1 MAVAVVP
8 SRTPWP
14 AETGPVESP
23 IQAYLEELHA
33 RFIDDRSG
41 ELATYIPQLGLADS
55 DWFGICLATTDG
67 RVYEVGDTRVP
78 FTIQSMSKPFT
89 YGLALQDQGADA
101 VAAKLDVEPSG
112 DAFNS
117 ISLTPG
123 TGRPRNPMINA
134 GAITATSLV
143 AGEGQEHRFER
154 ILSTYSRYAGRRLA
168 VDEDVFRSERE
179 SGHRNRAIGHM
190 LRSFEVLGD
199 DPDRTLELYFRQCAV
214 AVNCRD
220 MGIMAATLANGGRN
234 PVDGERVVDEELVPR
249 VLSVMTTCGMYDG
262 SGRWIDTVG
271 LPAKSGVAGGI
282 FAVLPGQLAVSVF
295 SPPLD
300 ECGNSVR
307 GVLVCRALA
316 DELHLHSLRVARS
329 ARATVRA
336 SYNVAD
342 VPSRRRRTASQ
353 QEALWRL
360 GTRVRV
366 YELQGDLM
374 FAGAERVVRSIV
386 EAADRVDIAVLDLR
400 AVDGIAPAAA
410 RMILELREMLV
421 ERGQELALV
430 AARPGA
436 GPATAGD
443 LPLEGLPSFEDADA
457 AREWCE
463 DRILGDSEL
472 SDTELGA
479 VELAGHA
486 LCRGVDPEG
495 LATLRSLL
503 TERRLPAGSMIFR
516 ADDAAQE
523 IFLLLKGEVAVSI
536 RMDDGSARRL
546 ATLPPG
552 STFGELAVLGEATRT
567 ADVMAQTDVTLM
579 ALDAARFHV
588 LEQSQPALKAR
599 LLQNMLAGAYE
610 AVTRMS
616 REVSALQRNH

>member
-1 MAVAVVP
+1 
-8 SRTPWP
+8 
-14 AETGPVESP
+14 
-23 IQAYLEELHA
+23 
-33 RFIDDRSG
+33 
-41 ELATYIPQLGLADS
+41 
-55 DWFGICLATTDG
+55 
-67 RVYEVGDTRVP
+67 
-78 FTIQSMSKPFT
+78 
-89 YGLALQDQGADA
+89 
-101 VAAKLDVEPSG
+101 
-112 DAFNS
+112 
-117 ISLTPG
+117 
-123 TGRPRNPMINA
+123 
-134 GAITATSLV
+134 
-143 AGEGQEHRFER
+143 
-154 ILSTYSRYAGRRLA
+154 
-168 VDEDVFRSERE
+168 
-179 SGHRNRAIGHM
+179 
-190 LRSFEVLGD
+190 
-199 DPDRTLELYFRQCAV
+199 
-214 AVNCRD
+214 
-220 MGIMAATLANGGRN
+220 
-234 PVDGERVVDEELVPR
+234 
-249 VLSVMTTCGMYDG
+249 
-262 SGRWIDTVG
+262 
-271 LPAKSGVAGGI
+271 
-282 FAVLPGQLAVSVF
+282 
-295 SPPLD
+295 
-300 ECGNSVR
+300 
-307 GVLVCRALA
+307 VCRALA